1 MADRPSD
8 QSEVD
13 PPGPPE
19 ILMIR
24 KLLAEAKGSR
34 KRGVVKPRS
43 KPKDRRS
50 YFEEM
55 RDRYLASFKS
65 NPGDQ

>member
-1 MADRPSD
+1 
-8 QSEVD
+8 
-13 PPGPPE
+13 
-19 ILMIR
+19 MIR

>member
-24 KLLAEAKGSR
+24 KLIADAKGLR
-34 KRGVVKPRS
+34 ERGGAKARS
-43 KPKDRRS
+43 KSRNRRS
-50 YFEEM
+50 HFEEM

-65 NPGDQ
+65 RPGDQ